1 MTVPGA
7 GVTQQRGDRSMDF
20 KRKEIWNRGRLTAIA
35 ALVAATIL
43 FAVWALVFH
52 HHELCVFIV
61 ENYIETLA
69 LLPSLTLL
77 GLLAVIVNIDAYI
90 RPDLKRIMRIIVAVV
105 FSLLLQD
112 HLEYRLMIGQ
122 ARPFART
129 LTAIYGYAVRPVVLA
144 LFLRI
149 MAPEKKFG
157 WVWALVCINA
167 AIYAT
172 ALFSPVCFRITWDNH
187 YTGGPLSDTSFY
199 VGALLLSYWL
209 LLTVRVFEPE
219 TRRET
224 WLPVLMFELIIGALA
239 LDFNTY
245 DFDQPVSY
253 FILAAV
259 IDCVINYI
267 WLHLQ
272 FVREHERA
280 LQAEQR
286 IQIMMTQIQPHFL
299 YNALTVIQS
308 LCRSD
313 PAQAEEATVQFANYL
328 RGNMDALQTN
338 APIPFAREL
347 EHTKE
352 YLALEQMRFEDK
364 LNVRYDIPCQS
375 FTLPILTLQ
384 PIVEN
389 AVRHGVRGNADGRG
403 EVVIATREYADRYE
417 ITVTDNG
424 PGFDPEKQKKDT
436 GKSHVGLQN
445 VRERLAQMCG
455 GSLRVESAPGAGTAV
470 TITLP
475 REANKR

>member
-1 MTVPGA
+1 MIMPEVRKMPHGKER
-7 GVTQQRGDRSMDF
+7 RGDGPVVLE
-20 KRKEIWNRGRLTAIA
+20 EIRRRGRLTTIA

-122 ARPFART
+122 ARPFVRT

-157 WVWALVCINA
+157 WVRALVGINA
-167 AIYAT
+167 VIYAT
-172 ALFSPVCFRITWDNH
+172 ALFSPVCFRITYDNH
-187 YTGGPLSDTSFY
+187 YIAGPLSDTSFY
-199 VGALLLSYWL
+199 VGAVLLSYWL

-267 WLHLQ
+267 WL
-272 FVREHERA
+272 
-280 LQAEQR
+280 
-286 IQIMMTQIQPHFL
+286 
-299 YNALTVIQS
+299 
-308 LCRSD
+308 D
-313 PAQAEEATVQFANYL
+313 PA
-328 RGNMDALQTN
+328 
-338 APIPFAREL
+338 PFS
-347 EHTKE
+347 
-352 YLALEQMRFEDK
+352 
-364 LNVRYDIPCQS
+364 V
-375 FTLPILTLQ
+375 
-384 PIVEN
+384 
-389 AVRHGVRGNADGRG
+389 
-403 EVVIATREYADRYE
+403 
-417 ITVTDNG
+417 
-424 PGFDPEKQKKDT
+424 
-436 GKSHVGLQN
+436 
-445 VRERLAQMCG
+445 
-455 GSLRVESAPGAGTAV
+455 
-470 TITLP
+470 
-475 REANKR
+475 